1 MMNPKTRI
9 LLVSFVLLFASIAA
23 GFSLDIGTS
32 FHIGNLNFEKTRV
45 SGDTGFTGT
54 TFPWGIDAFI
64 NQNISDGL
72 NLHTAFFMDPI
83 LRNISYT
90 LFTYRQNFFS
100 IGVGPF
106 FGIFNSTA
114 TVLKSGISTAVRLE
128 LPGIMYLSFRADS
141 SIGGRLIQDGDYI
154 QERSDVSFGYYIRN
168 AICSLNL
175 LTKRYTMKTAAGE
188 SIDSLTEYSFKT
200 DIFQKNV
207 PYQVLLSLGFH
218 KLSKLFV
225 ESGSTIDHSL
235 GSLVIGTKVDV
246 FLNDY
251 LALVFVL
258 DSSVYSFGMGTL
270 VGVSNPGPGGY
281 LFKASTGITLNID
294 NIPRKNQ

>member
-1 MMNPKTRI
+1 MMNPKMRI
-9 LLVSFVLLFASIAA
+9 LLISFVLLFIPIAA
-23 GFSLDIGTS
+23 VFTLDIGTS

-45 SGDTGFTGT
+45 SDDTGFTGT

-64 NQNISDGL
+64 NQNISDDL
-72 NLHTAFFMDPI
+72 HLHTGFFMDPI
-83 LRNISYT
+83 LHNISYT
-90 LFTYRQNFFS
+90 LFTYRQDFFS

-106 FGIFNSTA
+106 FGIFNSRA
-114 TVLKSGISTAVRLE
+114 TVLKAGISTAVRLE
-128 LPGIMYLSFRADS
+128 LPGILYLSFRADS
-141 SIGGRLIQDGDYI
+141 SIGGRLVQDGDYI

-175 LTKRYTMKTAAGE
+175 LTKRYTMKTSAGE
-188 SIDSLTEYSFKT
+188 SIDLLTEYSFKT

-207 PYQVLLSLGFH
+207 PYKVLISFAFQ

-235 GSLVIGTKVDV
+235 GSLVIGINVDV

-270 VGVSNPGPGGY
+270 TGISNPGPGGY
-281 LFKASTGITLNID
+281 LFRASTGFTLDID
-294 NIPRKNQ
+294 NIPRKN